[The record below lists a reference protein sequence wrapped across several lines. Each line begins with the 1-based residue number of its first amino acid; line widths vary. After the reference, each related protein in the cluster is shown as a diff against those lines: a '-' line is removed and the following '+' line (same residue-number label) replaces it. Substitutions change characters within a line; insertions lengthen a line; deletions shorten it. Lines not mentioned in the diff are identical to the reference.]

1 MRNKIFFT
9 LVELLVV
16 IAIISIL
23 MAMLLPAL
31 KMAQEMGKQA
41 CCSSNLKQIYNAE
54 MLYSTDY
61 NSWPTPAWRSDGGN
75 FQRLLVGGSYL
86 PVPIPSVSA
95 KTWCDG
101 LSIWPYVEPQGVF
114 RCPSEKSP
122 TKSSCGNAG
131 DAWYGA
137 HYGMT
142 FSYVHGAVFFGNMY
156 PSYGRLTQCANPS
169 KRVFFGD
176 RCHLFLIYPFLNWAP
191 PMGPIPIKLRIFE
204 YPITNTEYPIPK
216 FISVLHRLEIESWI
230 LGVHF
235 SFLLFLSACR
245 PAQMSVPQ
253 YVL

>member
-1 MRNKIFFT
+1 MSVGRLYRGLEMMRNKIFFT

-142 FSYVHGAVFFGNMY
+142 FSYVHGAVFLGNTY

-176 RCHLFLIYPFLNWAP
+176 RCHSFLITPFCNWAP
-191 PMGPIPIKLRIFE
+191 PMRIPCYYHASRH
-204 YPITNTEYPIPK
+204 
-216 FISVLHRLEIESWI
+216 SVGWNC
-230 LGVHF
+230 
-235 SFLLFLSACR
+235 LFLDGHVVWR
-245 PAQMSVPQ
+245 RLMDITT
-253 YVL
+253 YNNEEWYK